1 MYKYSEEPI
10 IITNVDVPAV
20 DYGARLWLPLLI
32 SGLAGTILSAF
43 LPFVRT
49 RFAIGG
55 AQAETFTSWQVCEVS
70 TVGFLFK
77 FLLMVFAGLTIVAIY
92 RQNKYLMMTA
102 GAFWILHFLFCAMQ
116 VRKSWTLMSRH
127 VLDSAGADSFRY
139 SLGIGFYVHLL
150 ALGLLIAGT
159 VFFARFCDTEEEK
172 LRQ

>member
-20 DYGARLWLPLLI
+20 DYGERLWLPLLI
-32 SGLAGTILSAF
+32 SGLAGTVLSAF

-70 TVGFLFK
+70 TIGFLFK
-77 FLLMVFAGLTIVAIY
+77 FLMMVFFGLTIVAIY
-92 RQNKYLMMTA
+92 RQNKYVMSAA
-102 GAFWILHFLFCAMQ
+102 GIFWTVHFLFCAMQ

-127 VLDSAGADSFRY
+127 VLDSAGSESFRY
-139 SLGIGFYVHLL
+139 SLGLGFYLQL
-150 ALGLLIAGT
+150 ISLGLMIAGM
-159 VFFARFCDTEEEK
+159 VFFIRICDEEEQK
-172 LRQ
+172 IKQ